1 MSGLRYKVDMVG
13 DDHLSPEL
21 KKVKQNFE
29 QINSSGAPV
38 RKKIAEIKK
47 QMEEMVSLGE
57 RKNPMFDRLADAAK
71 WYQKELDSV
80 KEATKR
86 ATKETNKLGNA
97 LTKAAGF
104 GTAATGVLGLIGPA
118 GNDAAQAI
126 LRVQSAMATLQGLQA
141 SLGGS
146 AGALANPYVAVGAA
160 VVGVGAAWVS
170 YNKEMETTLR
180 RTEQFTGLSGDALMS
195 LRNGI
200 KSVSSTWGKDYN
212 SVLSSVD
219 GMMAQFGISGE
230 KALQIIRD
238 GFVSGADDA
247 GKMQDLI
254 SRYSGSFKDAGISAD
269 ELVAIIANTRSGI
282 FSEDGMQLIEMAG
295 KNLRLMSDKASVSLK
310 QIGIDSDEMT
320 AKLKSG
326 ELKTV
331 DALKQVASQLKKMPA
346 QSQEVGKVLQDIFGK
361 KGAAAGY
368 ELVTALAD
376 VNTNLDEMKEQTG
389 AVGKA
394 QQELQE
400 SERRL
405 EDAMAAVFAV
415 GNGGFETM
423 TTNIKAKVLGALAD
437 LINKFIDLYNNN
449 VMVRGAIIR
458 LGTAMQNAW
467 ETIKMV
473 LKIFFNA
480 LYALSEVIQGVFSL
494 DWDRVSS
501 GWSEGMSGIVT
512 AVKDGVVEMR
522 DNYLAGIDKI
532 RNGIEPIK
540 VPVEL
545 DTPTN
550 IKTGAATGT
559 GEGTGSGATDTETGK
574 PGKVT
579 GPKYDI
585 GSLADYRAQ
594 LRALDDELANSGSLT
609 QERITQIDAERFALQ
624 QLIKTLEARQKVLRG
639 EKLDKIEGPAFNLKP
654 IKADDIFQLNKDDV
668 GNMEKSYVEKLRS
681 IHEAAK
687 ETVDSMRGQVGEMET
702 NFANLANVLRDQFTS
717 PADKAATAL
726 GTLGAALSSL
736 GTEGP
741 IAKAGATLAAI
752 GQIILGFATASAQ
765 AGSLGPF
772 GWLAFV
778 GAGMG
783 ALASM
788 ISAVKG
794 YATGGIVEGA
804 TYHGDKILARVNAG
818 EMILNKRQQGNLWD
832 ILDNGASARSM
843 VGRVDFHISGP
854 NLVGTLRNYDN
865 KMSKVR

>member
-1 MSGLRYKVDMVG
+1 MSGLQYKVDMVG

-21 KKVKQNFE
+21 KKVRQNFE

-104 GTAATGVLGLIGPA
+104 STAATGVLGLIGPA

-146 AGALANPYVAVGAA
+146 AGALANPYVAMGAA
-160 VVGVGAAWVS
+160 VIGAGAAWVS

-200 KSVSSTWGKDYN
+200 KSVASTWGKDYN

-219 GMMAQFGISGE
+219 GMMAQYGISGE

-282 FSEDGMQLIEMAG
+282 FSEDGMQLIEVAG
-295 KNLRLMSDKASVSLK
+295 KNIRLMSDKAAESLK

-320 AKLKSG
+320 AKLQSG
-326 ELKTV
+326 ELETV
-331 DALKQVASQLKKMPA
+331 DALKQISSQLKKMPP

-376 VNTNLDEMKEQTG
+376 VNTNLDEMMLQTG
-389 AVGKA
+389 EVGKA
-394 QQELQE
+394 QQDLQE

-437 LINKFIDLYNNN
+437 VIDRFINLYNNCGL
-449 VMVRGAIIR
+449 VRGAIVGIGMT
-458 LGTAMQNAW
+458 LAITW
-467 ETIKMV
+467 DTIKMV
-473 LKIFFNA
+473 LKLMCEAFVG
-480 LYALSEVIQGVFSL
+480 LSEIVQGVFAL
-494 DWDRVSS
+494 DWD
-501 GWSEGMSGIVT
+501 
-512 AVKDGVVEMR
+512 AVKNGWNNGVKGILNAVSQFGHEVAEDVTKGIER
-522 DNYLAGIDKI
+522 AGGK
-532 RNGIEPIK
+532 IEPIK

-545 DTPTN
+545 DTPTS
-550 IKTGAATGT
+550 IKTP
-559 GEGTGSGATDTETGK
+559 TGSETGNGSGTPGTDTGK
-574 PGKVT
+574 PVKVT
-579 GPKYDI
+579 GPKYDT

-594 LRALDDELANSGSLT
+594 LRALDDELTNSGSLT
-609 QERITQIDAERFALQ
+609 KERIAQIDAERFALQ
-624 QLIKTLEARQKVLRG
+624 KQIKTLEARQKVLRG
-639 EKLDKIEGPAFNLKP
+639 ETLDKIDGPAYNIKP
-654 IKADDIFQLNKDDV
+654 IKTEEIFKVNKDEI
-668 GNMEKSYVEKLRS
+668 NNIAKTYAEKLRA
-681 IHEAAK
+681 IHTAAQ
-687 ETVDSMRGQVGEMET
+687 ETVDSMRGQVGEMES
-702 NFANLANVLRDQFTS
+702 NFAALANVLRDQFAS
-717 PADKAATAL
+717 PADKAAAAL
-726 GTLGAALSSL
+726 GTLGGALSSL
-736 GTEGP
+736 GAEGP

-765 AGSLGPF
+765 AASLGPF

-783 ALASM
+783 ALATM

-832 ILDNGASARSM
+832 ILDNGASARGM
-843 VGRVDFHISGP
+843 GGRVDFHISGP